1 MTEPVTPRAA
11 QRCVLIRDCDVVEPP
26 QGAGYMAAISDEA
39 VGSTSLWYG
48 LVRIAPGHRT
58 KAHTHPHE
66 TGLYVVKGSIDI
78 FSGPNLNDSFTA
90 TERDF
95 VLIPKATPHVAIN
108 RSDSGPVFAVV
119 ARSDPAHNEP
129 ATLLPELD
137 ELVR

>member
-1 MTEPVTPRAA
+1 MDGTPAA

-26 QGAGYMAAISDEA
+26 QGAGYMAAISDET
-39 VGSTSLWYG
+39 VGSKSLWYG

-78 FSGPNLNDSFTA
+78 FSGPNLKDSFTA

-108 RSDSGPVFAVV
+108 RSDGGPVFAVV

-137 ELVR
+137 ERLP

>member
-1 MTEPVTPRAA
+1 MKPGEKAL
-11 QRCVLIRDCDVVEPP
+11 RCVLIRDCDVVEPP
-26 QGAGYMAAISDEA
+26 QGAGYMAAISDES

-78 FSGPNLNDSFTA
+78 FSGVRLEDMFTA

-95 VLIPKATPHVAIN
+95 VLIPRVTPHVAIN
-108 RSDSGPVFAVV
+108 RSDGGPVFAVV

-129 ATLLPELD
+129 AELLPELD
-137 ELVR
+137 RLVP